1 MRSTIDEMR
10 NPARDLR
17 RSILSAILITTMIY
31 VVIAAKYLVG
41 RFISASQDAVV
52 ITGRVRDVDASQLLS
67 IVQHLDQGLN
77 AIRAQHPGYIIS
89 VTSLS
94 AIAARN
100 SAIMIGRLSR
110 GITIEV
116 VFVASFVGL
125 AFRSF
130 IAMLASFMPAIF
142 PVVAA
147 GTLLWALGYG
157 LRFASVIALT
167 VSLGLGLSAT
177 IHFLNRLRLED
188 RPQDPPEVAVE
199 RATILM
205 GPPLILTMVV
215 LACGLVV
222 TVLSNLPMLQ
232 LFGWLSAMAMLLA
245 LLADLTILRPTITFL
260 RILTARVDGRS
271 ETGSDPTERTS

>member
-1 MRSTIDEMR
+1 M
-10 NPARDLR
+10 
-17 RSILSAILITTMIY
+17 
-31 VVIAAKYLVG
+31 
-41 RFISASQDAVV
+41 
-52 ITGRVRDVDASQLLS
+52 
-67 IVQHLDQGLN
+67 N
-77 AIRAQHPGYIIS
+77 AIRAQHSGYVIA

-100 SAIMIGRLSR
+100 SAMMIDRLNR
-110 GITIEV
+110 GITLEV
-116 VFVASFVGL
+116 VFVAAFVGL

-130 IAMLASFMPAIF
+130 IVMLSSLMPAIF

-147 GTLLWALGYG
+147 GTLLWAFGDG

-188 RPQDPPEVAVE
+188 RPKDPPEVAVE

-222 TVLSNLPMLQ
+222 TMLSNLPMLR

-245 LLADLTILRPTITFL
+245 LLADLTILRPAITFL
-260 RILTARVDGRS
+260 RILATRATGRAQ
-271 ETGSDPTERTS
+271 ERRDPTERT